1 MDLHNLLVFQDLFN
15 DDVFRDIEKTISRE
29 NLNKGAVA
37 AKLINKAEQLGLSGN
52 IIRSYMIYTVAH
64 QSNCVSYAVEKSGG
78 KIGKSLY
85 QAFCHDI
92 ELIEKLLLLKPSLLL
107 DCVY

>member
-85 QAFCHDI
+85 QAFVMI
-92 ELIEKLLLLKPSLLL
+92 LN
-107 DCVY
+107 

>member
-64 QSNCVSYAVEKSGG
+64 QSNCVSYAVENLVVKSV
-78 KIGKSLY
+78 KVCI
-85 QAFCHDI
+85 
-92 ELIEKLLLLKPSLLL
+92 KLFVMILN
-107 DCVY
+107 